1 MKKYIALCA
10 TNDNK
15 KLICWDKEKD
25 KYYQISM
32 NGGPHSLVGSIL
44 GTTIFVQILNHSSF
58 ISQLENSHDYVNV
71 NLVLIIA
78 IAFMWGLFEPLMDL
92 KR

>member
-1 MKKYIALCA
+1 MQKYKYIGLCA

-15 KLICWDKEKD
+15 KLICWDKETD
-25 KYYQISM
+25 KYYQISL
-32 NGGPHSLVGSIL
+32 NGGPHSLAGSIL

-71 NLVLIIA
+71 NLVLIIV
-78 IAFMWGLFEPLMDL
+78 IAFMWGAYSS
-92 KR
+92 R

>member
-1 MKKYIALCA
+1 MQKYIALCA
-10 TNDNK
+10 TNDNQ

-32 NGGPHSLVGSIL
+32 NSGSRSLAGSIL

-71 NLVLIIA
+71 NLGLINVM
-78 IAFMWGLFEPLMDL
+78 AFMWGAYSS
-92 KR
+92 R